1 MDVRRARLEDARA
14 IAQVHAETWREAYEH
29 VFGAERLASV
39 TVDARLAQWERIL
52 ATGQSDVFVVGTDG
66 IVGFVS
72 TGDSRDA
79 DAEAELFAIYVLPPA
94 WGTGAGS
101 ALMRAGVEASVL
113 LLAFLPFVFLVTL
126 QLLAPALLTPLRSPF
141 GEALFGLAVAW
152 MVAGYR
158 LLQRMSQPPR
168 EERVRL
174 RESIA

>member
-39 TVDARLAQWERIL
+39 TVDARLSQWERIL
-52 ATGQSDVFVVGTDG
+52 AAGQSDVFVAADDG

-79 DAEAELFAIYVLPPA
+79 DAEAELFAIYVLPRA

-101 ALMRAGVEASVL
+101 ALMRAGIEA
-113 LLAFLPFVFLVTL
+113 
-126 QLLAPALLTPLRSPF
+126 
-141 GEALFGLAVAW
+141 
-152 MVAGYR
+152 M
-158 LLQRMSQPPR
+158 
-168 EERVRL
+168 RL
-174 RESIA
+174 RASGDAVLWVLDDNPRARRFYEREGWTLDGERKEDEYLGLRVAEVRYRIDL

>member
-29 VFGAERLASV
+29 VFGAERLANV

-52 ATGQSDVFVVGTDG
+52 AAGQSDVFVAAADG

-79 DAEAELFAIYVLPPA
+79 DAEAELFAIYVLPDA

-101 ALMRAGVEASVL
+101 ALMRAGIEAMRLRASGDAVL
-113 LLAFLPFVFLVTL
+113 WVLDDNPRARRFYEREGWTL
-126 QLLAPALLTPLRSPF
+126 DGERKADEYLGLRVA
-141 GEALFGLAVAW
+141 EVRYRIGLA
-152 MVAGYR
+152 
-158 LLQRMSQPPR
+158 S
-168 EERVRL
+168 
-174 RESIA
+174 

>member
-39 TVDARLAQWERIL
+39 TIDARLAQWERIL
-52 ATGQSDVFVVGTDG
+52 AAGQSDVFVAAADG

-79 DAEAELFAIYVLPPA
+79 DAEAELFAIYVLPEA

-101 ALMRAGVEASVL
+101 ALMRAGIEA
-113 LLAFLPFVFLVTL
+113 
-126 QLLAPALLTPLRSPF
+126 
-141 GEALFGLAVAW
+141 
-152 MVAGYR
+152 M
-158 LLQRMSQPPR
+158 
-168 EERVRL
+168 RL
-174 RESIA
+174 RASGGAVLWVLEDNPRARRFYEREGWTLDDERKEDEYLGLRVPEVRYRIALAR

>member
-52 ATGQSDVFVVGTDG
+52 AAGQSDVFVVPSADGANG

-79 DAEAELFAIYVLPPA
+79 DADAELFAIYVLPEA
-94 WGTGAGS
+94 WGSGAGA
-101 ALMRAGVEASVL
+101 ALMRAGIEAMGLRAAGDAVL
-113 LLAFLPFVFLVTL
+113 WVLDDNPRARRFYEREGWALDGERKEDAYLGLRVAEVRYRIALA
-126 QLLAPALLTPLRSPF
+126 R
-141 GEALFGLAVAW
+141 
-152 MVAGYR
+152 
-158 LLQRMSQPPR
+158 
-168 EERVRL
+168 
-174 RESIA
+174 

>member
-39 TVDARLAQWERIL
+39 TIDARLAQWERIL
-52 ATGQSDVFVVGTDG
+52 AAGQSDVFVAADDG

-79 DAEAELFAIYVLPPA
+79 DAEAELFAIYVLPRA

-101 ALMRAGVEASVL
+101 ALMRAGIEA
-113 LLAFLPFVFLVTL
+113 
-126 QLLAPALLTPLRSPF
+126 
-141 GEALFGLAVAW
+141 
-152 MVAGYR
+152 M
-158 LLQRMSQPPR
+158 
-168 EERVRL
+168 RL
-174 RESIA
+174 RASGDAVLWVLHDNPRARRFYEREGWTLDGERKEDEYLGIRVPEVRYRIALTR

>member
-39 TVDARLAQWERIL
+39 TTDARLAQWERIL
-52 ATGQSDVFVVGTDG
+52 AAGQSDVFVVPAADGADG

-79 DAEAELFAIYVLPPA
+79 DAEAELFAIYVLPGA

-101 ALMRAGVEASVL
+101 ALMRAGVEA
-113 LLAFLPFVFLVTL
+113 
-126 QLLAPALLTPLRSPF
+126 
-141 GEALFGLAVAW
+141 
-152 MVAGYR
+152 M
-158 LLQRMSQPPR
+158 
-168 EERVRL
+168 RL
-174 RESIA
+174 RASGDAVLWVLDDNPRARRFYEREGWTLDGERKEDEYLGLRVAEVRYRIALAR